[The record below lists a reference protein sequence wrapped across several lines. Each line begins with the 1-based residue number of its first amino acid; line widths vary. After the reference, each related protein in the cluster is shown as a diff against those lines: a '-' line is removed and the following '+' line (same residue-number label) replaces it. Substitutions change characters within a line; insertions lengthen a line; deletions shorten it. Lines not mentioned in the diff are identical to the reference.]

1 MKLSIIVPVYNV
13 EKYIIKCISSLLC
26 QDYADYE
33 IIIVNDGTEDRSIK
47 LIQQNFDD
55 LRIRIINQENQ
66 GLSQARNT
74 GMKEACGEYVWF
86 FDSDDWVSENV
97 LGNIVQSL
105 KDCDILYFTRSYEE
119 NSDGITKEKIE
130 TMCHSSNGRELSLRE
145 YPHCVPFFIYSRSS
159 LSEMD
164 CHLQKVF
171 FMKILFYPLYSL
183 YG

>member
-1 MKLSIIVPVYNV
+1 MVKVSIIVPFYNV

-74 GMKEACGEYVWF
+74 GKKLVENMCGF
-86 FDSDDWVSENV
+86 
-97 LGNIVQSL
+97 LIRMIG
-105 KDCDILYFTRSYEE
+105 
-119 NSDGITKEKIE
+119 
-130 TMCHSSNGRELSLRE
+130 
-145 YPHCVPFFIYSRSS
+145 
-159 LSEMD
+159 
-164 CHLQKVF
+164 
-171 FMKILFYPLYSL
+171 
-183 YG
+183 

>member
-66 GLSQARNT
+66 GGRARRRRDQAH
-74 GMKEACGEYVWF
+74 
-86 FDSDDWVSENV
+86 
-97 LGNIVQSL
+97 QH
-105 KDCDILYFTRSYEE
+105 RSRQ
-119 NSDGITKEKIE
+119 
-130 TMCHSSNGRELSLRE
+130 HGREAGA
-145 YPHCVPFFIYSRSS
+145 YAAQDVPCHVQGHSR
-159 LSEMD
+159 
-164 CHLQKVF
+164 HHRQTRR
-171 FMKILFYPLYSL
+171 PPA
-183 YG
+183 

>member
-74 GMKEACGEYVWF
+74 
-86 FDSDDWVSENV
+86 
-97 LGNIVQSL
+97 
-105 KDCDILYFTRSYEE
+105 
-119 NSDGITKEKIE
+119 
-130 TMCHSSNGRELSLRE
+130 
-145 YPHCVPFFIYSRSS
+145 
-159 LSEMD
+159 
-164 CHLQKVF
+164 
-171 FMKILFYPLYSL
+171 
-183 YG
+183 

>member
-145 YPHCVPFFIYSRSS
+145 YPHCVPFLR
-159 LSEMD
+159 M
-164 CHLQKVF
+164 
-171 FMKILFYPLYSL
+171 
-183 YG
+183 